1 MIPMLHCIFYY
12 SCRLCKE
19 FAKTSAQL
27 PKGIN
32 MEYKDSKNAI
42 DPLKLLKATNGQ
54 PNTYELIITLSTS
67 QTDYAQQNNIK
78 MSEKKG
84 EYKLKVVKQT
94 LERGTE
100 SIMLLNI
107 YGKTEENAAAKKCV
121 VCIANPAD
129 CFLFPCRHLIL
140 CTSCI
145 NKVISELNP
154 RNNPCPLCRTS
165 NVEYNHR
172 YYLHD

>member
-1 MIPMLHCIFYY
+1 MILVLHCKFCY
-12 SCRLCKE
+12 SSRLCKE
-19 FAKTSAQL
+19 FVETDAEL

-42 DPLKLLKATNGQ
+42 DPLKLLKVTNDQ
-54 PNTYELIITLSTS
+54 PNTYELIIRLSTS
-67 QTDYAQQNNIK
+67 QTEYSQQNNIK
-78 MSEKKG
+78 ILEKKG

-107 YGKTEENAAAKKCV
+107 YGKIEKYATDKKCV

-165 NVEYNHR
+165 NIQYNHR
-172 YYLHD
+172 HYLHD